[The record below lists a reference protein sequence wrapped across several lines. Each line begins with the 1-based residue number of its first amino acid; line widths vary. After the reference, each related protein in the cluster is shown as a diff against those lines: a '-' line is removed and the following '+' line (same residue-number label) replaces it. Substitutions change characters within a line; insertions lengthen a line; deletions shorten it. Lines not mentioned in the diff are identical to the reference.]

1 MFLTTRR
8 QVAIGERVPLDLI
21 RRRVGV
27 GRGGGGGDDALM
39 PESVSVSQL
48 HSIRSE
54 NKKVYLFILF
64 MS

>member
-21 RRRVGV
+21 RRRVG
-27 GRGGGGGDDALM
+27 GRNDALM